1 METKNMYKNII
12 EAKDLKLTYTI
23 QSSFSLKKI
32 FTKTSVNSQ
41 ITKIEALRGVSFE
54 LEKNKNLGI
63 IGTNGSGK
71 STLLRVLSKTF
82 APDTG
87 SLVINAKK
95 SQLLTLGA
103 GFIEDLS
110 GRDNLHLNALLLG
123 ISKDDLN
130 NGLAEEIIEF
140 SELGKFIDLPMY
152 TYSSGMKSRL
162 TFSVAACIQ
171 PELLLLDEVFSVGDA
186 HFRAKSTERIKQMIN
201 SQNSVIMISHDT
213 KAIEEHCENA
223 LWLHL
228 GEVKMVGASKDVMKE
243 YLEFTKYVK

>member
-1 METKNMYKNII
+1 MHENII
-12 EAKDLKLTYTI
+12 EAKNLKLTYTI
-23 QSSFSLKKI
+23 QSSFSLKKV
-32 FTKTSVNSQ
+32 FTKTSLDHQ

-87 SLVINAKK
+87 SLVINSEKI
-95 SQLLTLGA
+95 QLLTLGA
-103 GFIEDLS
+103 GFIEDLT
-110 GRDNLHLNALLLG
+110 GRDNLYLNALLLG

-130 NGLAEEIIEF
+130 NGLVEEIIDF
-140 SELGKFIDLPMY
+140 SELGEFIELPMY

-186 HFRAKSTERIKQMIN
+186 HFKAKSTERIQQMIN
-201 SQNSVIMISHDT
+201 SHNSVIMISHDT
-213 KAIEEHCENA
+213 EAIEEHCENA
-223 LWLHL
+223 LWLHK
-228 GEVKMVGASKDVMKE
+228 GEVKMEGASKDVMKE

>member
-1 METKNMYKNII
+1 MYENII
-12 EAKDLKLTYTI
+12 EAKNLTLTYTI
-23 QSSFSLKKI
+23 QSSFSLKKV
-32 FTKTSVNSQ
+32 FTKTELDRQMS
-41 ITKIEALRGVSFE
+41 KIEALKGVSFK
-54 LEKNKNLGI
+54 LKNSKNLGI

-95 SQLLTLGA
+95 TQLLTLGA
-103 GFIEDLS
+103 GFLQDLT
-110 GRDNLHLNALLLG
+110 GRDNLYLNALLLG
-123 ISKDDLN
+123 IPKYDLD
-130 NGLAEEIIEF
+130 NGLVEEIIEF
-140 SELGKFIDLPMY
+140 SELGEFIELPMY

-186 HFRAKSTERIKQMIN
+186 NFIAKSGERIQQMIH
-201 SQNSVIMISHDT
+201 SHNSVIMISHET
-213 KAIEEHCENA
+213 SEIEKNCENA
-223 LWLHL
+223 LWLHK
-228 GEVKMVGASKDVMKE
+228 GEVKMEGTSKDVMKE